1 MKILILSSTFPY
13 PPGRGGTQVRT
24 FNLLKYLSQQHSI
37 TLATLR
43 SHDVTEVEIE
53 QLRHYVQDL
62 AIFPRP
68 QVAVGWGWGG
78 KVQRFSRFL
87 LEGRPPN
94 VISIYSPA
102 MQNWVDEF
110 VAAGKCDAITCEH
123 SVNEIYVRPEWRKR
137 LGTVVNI
144 HSSVYGSCRQIL
156 ETGTSEKPLR
166 DRLNLPLLARYEKYY
181 CSKFSRIV
189 VTTEEDR
196 QQLQGSGGVG
206 ERGSRGAGEQRSG
219 GAEERGSR
227 GAGERGSRGAEK
239 GRFPSFFLLPSSSCL
254 PIEVIPNGVDL
265 AKFPYRQVDPG
276 GHRLIFIGAM
286 DNLANID
293 AVRFLSLDI
302 LPALQQRYP
311 DATLTIV
318 GSKPVAEVLALRSQS
333 GITVTGQVPSM
344 AEYLHQA
351 TVCVVPMRI
360 GLGIKNKTLEAMAA
374 GTPVVASDRGLEGL
388 AIGGEG
394 SPLRALR
401 GNQLGEYVEAISRLF
416 EDGQLREELSLNA
429 RSLIETEYTWEI
441 IGQRYEQV
449 LKDSFTPST
458 TKLCQ

>member
-1 MKILILSSTFPY
+1 MKILMLSATFPY

-87 LEGRPPN
+87 LEGRPPS

-110 VAAGKCDAITCEH
+110 VAGGKCDAITCEH

-196 QQLQGSGGVG
+196 QQLQKFVLPLKNEDRGEGRNGNR
-206 ERGSRGAGEQRSG
+206 ERGIYD
-219 GAEERGSR
+219 
-227 GAGERGSRGAEK
+227 
-239 GRFPSFFLLPSSSCL
+239 FFNSQVQSPLYPSSQSL
-254 PIEVIPNGVDL
+254 PIQVIPNGVDL

-318 GSKPVAEVLALRSQS
+318 GSKPVAEVLALRSHS
-333 GITVTGQVPSM
+333 GITVMGQVPSM

-351 TVCVVPMRI
+351 TVCAVPMRI

-388 AIGGEG
+388 AVDGEG

-401 GNQLGEYVEAISRLF
+401 GNQLEEYVEAISRLF
-416 EDGQLREELSLNA
+416 EDRQLREELSQNA

-449 LKDSFTPST
+449 LKDCFTPST